1 MAYRTPNNDK
11 DEPNVPW
18 SLLVC
23 LLVMA
28 LILVIAL
35 PMIGIVLMDANNAT
49 NAALTEIRRMRE
61 LRLQI
66 LKERDD
72 NRQSTQA
79 TTTEESLR

>member
-79 TTTEESLR
+79 TPTEESLR

>member
-1 MAYRTPNNDK
+1 M
-11 DEPNVPW
+11 
-18 SLLVC
+18 VC

-28 LILVIAL
+28 LVLVIAL

-72 NRQSTQA
+72 NRQSTEA
-79 TTTEESLR
+79 TPTQESLR

>member
-1 MAYRTPNNDK
+1 MVSKRPSDDK

-18 SLLVC
+18 TLLVC

-28 LILVIAL
+28 LVFVIAL
-35 PMIGIVLMDANNAT
+35 PIVGITLMDANNAT
-49 NAALTEIRRMRE
+49 NAALTEVRRMRE

-72 NRQSTQA
+72 NRQSVE
-79 TTTEESLR
+79 TTTP

>member
-1 MAYRTPNNDK
+1 
-11 DEPNVPW
+11 
-18 SLLVC
+18 LVC

-28 LILVIAL
+28 LVLVIAL
-35 PMIGIVLMDANNAT
+35 PIVGITLMDANNAT

-72 NRQSTQA
+72 YRQSVE
-79 TTTEESLR
+79 TTTP

>member
-1 MAYRTPNNDK
+1 
-11 DEPNVPW
+11 
-18 SLLVC
+18 
-23 LLVMA
+23 MA
-28 LILVIAL
+28 LVLVLAL
-35 PMIGIVLMDANNAT
+35 PMIGIILMDANNAT
-49 NAALTEIRRMRE
+49 NAALTEVRRMRE

>member
-1 MAYRTPNNDK
+1 M
-11 DEPNVPW
+11 
-18 SLLVC
+18 VC

-28 LILVIAL
+28 LVLVIAL

-49 NAALTEIRRMRE
+49 NAALTEVRRMRE

-79 TTTEESLR
+79 TPP

>member
-1 MAYRTPNNDK
+1 MASRTPNNDK

-18 SLLVC
+18 TLLVC

-28 LILVIAL
+28 LVLVIAL
-35 PMIGIVLMDANNAT
+35 PMIGIILMDANNAT
-49 NAALTEIRRMRE
+49 NAALTEVRRMRE

-79 TTTEESLR
+79 TPTEESLR